1 MDHAAVLEPNAREL
15 LGSQRLAVLATE
27 ADGVPY
33 ASLIA
38 FAASPDFGYLVF
50 ATPRLTRK
58 FSNLCR
64 NPHVALLV
72 DNRSNREEDFATAA
86 AVTVVGT
93 AREAEGERREGC
105 LALLLGKHPYLAA
118 FARSPGCAIFRVDAE
133 SCHVVNRFQ
142 SVTDLQVR

>member
-1 MDHAAVLEPNAREL
+1 MEHAAVLELNAQEL
-15 LGSQRLAVLATE
+15 LGSQPLAVLATE
-27 ADGVPY
+27 ADGTPY

-38 FAASPDFGYLVF
+38 FAAAPGFGFLVF

-72 DNRSNREEDFATAA
+72 DNRSNREEDFANAA
-86 AVTVVGT
+86 AVTVLGT
-93 AREAEGERREGC
+93 AREAEGERREEC
-105 LALLLGKHPYLAA
+105 LAVLLGRHPYLAA
-118 FARSPGCAIFRVDAE
+118 FARSPGCAIFRMDVE

-142 SVTDLQVR
+142 SVTDLEAR